1 MCSQFA
7 VATAR
12 RREGDEKH
20 DETGERKRRGRVGER
35 GRGRQRESERREGRR
50 KNAGVRE
57 DGDTN
62 CEHVL
67 TIRGQDSGE
76 ERGSRERERGG
87 RGRGKHEL

>member
-1 MCSQFA
+1 MMKQGR
-7 VATAR
+7 AR
-12 RREGDEKH
+12 GEG
-20 DETGERKRRGRVGER
+20 GGGER